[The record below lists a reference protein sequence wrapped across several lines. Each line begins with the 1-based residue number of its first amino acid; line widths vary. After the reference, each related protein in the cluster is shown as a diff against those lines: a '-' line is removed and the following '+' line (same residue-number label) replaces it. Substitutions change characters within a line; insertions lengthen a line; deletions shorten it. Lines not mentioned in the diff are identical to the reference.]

1 MRAFELEPPLSE
13 EQVRELRV
21 GDRVYIS
28 GLILGMRDATL
39 IRLLDHG
46 QPSPVNLQG
55 QVVLH
60 TAPNVR
66 KNGEVYVPLSVGTT
80 TSARMDRFI
89 RDLLDLG
96 VRAIIGKG
104 GLYRE
109 DSLRALQEK
118 GGVYLAIVGGAAAWE
133 TSKIEAI
140 EKVFWED
147 LMPECLWVFRVRG
160 LGPLFVGIDSHGGN
174 LYREILVQAE
184 AKLAKLKELWER

>member
-80 TSARMDRFI
+80 TSARMDRFT
-89 RDLLDLG
+89 RGLLDLG

-184 AKLAKLKELWER
+184 AKLAKLNELWER

>member
-1 MRAFELEPPLSE
+1 
-13 EQVRELRV
+13 
-21 GDRVYIS
+21 
-28 GLILGMRDATL
+28 
-39 IRLLDHG
+39 
-46 QPSPVNLQG
+46 
-55 QVVLH
+55 
-60 TAPNVR
+60 
-66 KNGEVYVPLSVGTT
+66 
-80 TSARMDRFI
+80 MDRFT

-160 LGPLFVGIDSHGGN
+160 LGPLFVGIDSYGGN

>member
-1 MRAFELEPPLSE
+1 
-13 EQVRELRV
+13 
-21 GDRVYIS
+21 
-28 GLILGMRDATL
+28 MRDATL

-80 TSARMDRFI
+80 TSARMDRFT
-89 RDLLDLG
+89 RGLLDLG

>member
-1 MRAFELEPPLSE
+1 
-13 EQVRELRV
+13 
-21 GDRVYIS
+21 
-28 GLILGMRDATL
+28 
-39 IRLLDHG
+39 
-46 QPSPVNLQG
+46 
-55 QVVLH
+55 
-60 TAPNVR
+60 
-66 KNGEVYVPLSVGTT
+66 
-80 TSARMDRFI
+80 MDRFI